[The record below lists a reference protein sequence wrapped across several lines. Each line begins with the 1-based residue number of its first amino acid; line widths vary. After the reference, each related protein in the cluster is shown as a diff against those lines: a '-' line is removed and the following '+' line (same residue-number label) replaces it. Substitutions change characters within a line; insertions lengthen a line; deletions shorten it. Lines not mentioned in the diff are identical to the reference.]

1 MSGLS
6 GHLGD
11 RVSALVDGQLTPAA
25 TERAL
30 SHVAGCPR
38 CAAELSDAR
47 HARRMLAQVC
57 DVRPEGDLTARL
69 MALGCAPTGF
79 APPAGAPAHP
89 APAVPTPPSR
99 LTSWLPALSGHGAL
113 TGEIAPARRGLRVLV
128 GSVTGVGVVAVG
140 LFVLG
145 GRPAA
150 VTPSA
155 QPQEALSLLGQ
166 TEVGATA
173 MSVSTG
179 GQESTTE
186 EYLAWMREAGWTSP
200 AEIPEGWSVTSVRLQ
215 DDGDTLQ
222 VGIAGP
228 PGELV
233 VTEQHGQLDPAALV
247 GADQL
252 TVSDHTV
259 YLLSRAP
266 WHLAWQDGD
275 TVVEVVSDD
284 DGASASEVV
293 SAFPGSAYDDGV
305 PARLTRGWDTLAAA
319 VSLP

>member
-1 MSGLS
+1 MSGLG

-11 RVSALVDGQLTPAA
+11 RVTALVDGQLGPAA

-38 CAAELSDAR
+38 CAQELAEAR
-47 HARRMLAQVC
+47 QARRVLAQVC
-57 DVRPEGDLTARL
+57 DIRPDGDLTARL
-69 MALGCAPTGF
+69 MALGCGSAGF
-79 APPAGAPAHP
+79 APPAGASRP
-89 APAVPTPPSR
+89 APAVAAPQPSR

-113 TGEIAPARRGLRVLV
+113 TGELSPSRRGLRVLV
-128 GSVTGVGVVAVG
+128 GSVTGLGVVAVG

-150 VTPSA
+150 VAPSA

-166 TEVGATA
+166 SGATA
-173 MSVSTG
+173 AMPVSATAEG
-179 GQESTTE
+179 STTE
-186 EYLAWMREAGWTSP
+186 EYLSWMRQHGWTCPSD
-200 AEIPEGWSVTSVRLQ
+200 IPEGWSVTSVRLR
-215 DDGDTLQ
+215 DEGATLQ

-228 PGELV
+228 LGELV
-233 VTEQHGQLDPAALV
+233 VSEQHGQLDPSALV

-252 TVSDHTV
+252 TIGDRTV

-284 DGASASEVV
+284 DGASVTEVV
-293 SAFPGSAYDDGV
+293 AAFPGSAYDDGV